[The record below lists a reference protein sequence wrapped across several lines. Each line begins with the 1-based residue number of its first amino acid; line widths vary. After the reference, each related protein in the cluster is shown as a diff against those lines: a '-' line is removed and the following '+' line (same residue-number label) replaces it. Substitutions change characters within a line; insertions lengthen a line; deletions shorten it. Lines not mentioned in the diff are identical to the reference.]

1 MYMKSSPRMV
11 NYGIALAL
19 FGILVFSLLM
29 TTMEGVTTMKKSK
42 ESMKSKTE
50 REGLLGDNQ
59 MLTKK
64 DAEKLVKELMNNL
77 KK

>member
-1 MYMKSSPRMV
+1 MYMKSSPRLV